1 MTIALET
8 RDLGKSFGSL
18 IATRN
23 VSLAFEAG
31 LRHAIIG
38 PNGAG
43 KTTFFNLLA
52 GNLRPDGGR
61 VLLGD
66 RDVTNLGL
74 AQRARLGIARSFQR
88 NNVFMDLTV
97 LENLVFARAV
107 REKRTAVFWRSLR
120 SYGDL
125 REGAEAIAEK
135 VGLTGD
141 LDTSARSLSYGGQR
155 QLEVG
160 LALACDPKVL
170 LLDEPTAGMSPEE
183 TARMRDLIRQLPG
196 SLTMVIIEHDMDLVM
211 DIADSITVL
220 DYGSVLTQGTP
231 TQIRA
236 SELVRER
243 YLGGAAANPAGA
255 S

>member
-1 MTIALET
+1 
-8 RDLGKSFGSL
+8 
-18 IATRN
+18 
-23 VSLAFEAG
+23 
-31 LRHAIIG
+31 
-38 PNGAG
+38 
-43 KTTFFNLLA
+43 
-52 GNLRPDGGR
+52 
-61 VLLGD
+61 
-66 RDVTNLGL
+66 
-74 AQRARLGIARSFQR
+74 
-88 NNVFMDLTV
+88 
-97 LENLVFARAV
+97 V
-107 REKRTAVFWRSLR
+107 RENRTAVFWRSLR

-141 LDTSARSLSYGGQR
+141 LDTLARSLSYGGQR

-231 TQIRA
+231 TEIRA

>member
-18 IATRN
+18 VATRN

-52 GNLRPDGGR
+52 GNLRPDAGR
-61 VLLGD
+61 VLLGQ
-66 RDVTNLGL
+66 RDVTALGL

-88 NNVFMDLTV
+88 NNVFMDSTV
-97 LENLVFARAV
+97 LENLVLARAV
-107 REKRTAVFWRSLR
+107 RDKKSAVFWRSM
-120 SYGDL
+120 SSFGDL
-125 REGAEAIAEK
+125 RRGAEAVAER

-141 LDTSARSLSYGGQR
+141 LETPARALSYGGQR

-160 LALACDPKVL
+160 LALACDPSVL

-183 TARMRDLIRQLPG
+183 TARMRDLIRELPQ

-211 DIADSITVL
+211 DIADRIIVL
-220 DYGSVLTQGTP
+220 DYGSVLTEGTP
-231 TQIRA
+231 AQIRA
-236 SELVRER
+236 SDLVRER
-243 YLGGAAANPAGA
+243 YLGGASANLDAA